1 MKKEKLLLHVCC
13 APCSTV
19 PIERLNDEFDITCF
33 FYNPNIQPE
42 QEYERRLAELKR
54 FADQIKIPL
63 LIGDYDVNVWNELV
77 TGFEQEP
84 ERGNRCKICFTRRLA
99 KTAALAKE
107 NGFCC
112 FATTLTLSPHKDSPV
127 INEIGLA
134 QCQATGIIFLEENFK
149 KRDGYRRSLELS
161 AYYHFYRQY
170 YCGCRF
176 SRKP

>member
-1 MKKEKLLLHVCC
+1 MKKEKLLLHACC

-19 PIERLNDEFDITCF
+19 PIERLNDEYDITCF

-54 FADQIKIPL
+54 FADRIKIQL
-63 LIGDYDVNVWNELV
+63 VVGEYEVNLWNERIA
-77 TGFEQEP
+77 GFEQEP
-84 ERGNRCKICFTRRLA
+84 ERGNRCTICFTMRLA
-99 KTAALAKE
+99 KTAAVAKE

-112 FATTLTLSPHKDSPV
+112 FTTTLTLSPHKDSHL

-134 QCQATGIIFLEENFK
+134 QCQERGPAYLNENFK
-149 KRDGYRRSLELS
+149 KKDGYRRSLELS
-161 AYYHFYRQY
+161 AYYHFYRQN

-176 SRKP
+176 SHKG